1 MVSSPGSARSSGVAI
16 LYKPSFLLDK
26 LHRDD
31 VGRQGIA
38 HFSPVACDSSPFQV
52 VNVYGP
58 NQKQLGEYFFASIL
72 PRTDPILYTIFCG
85 DFNTVVDSQLD
96 RMGCNSS
103 SYWAYNW
110 PQTLSHLTSTLN
122 LVDAWRECHP
132 NVRDFTW
139 RRPNGSQA
147 SRLDTISFPEPA
159 ILGKETKALG

>member
-1 MVSSPGSARSSGVAI
+1 VVSSPGSARSSGVAI

-31 VGRQGIA
+31 VGRQVIA
-38 HFSPVACDSSPFQV
+38 HFSPTACDSSPFQV

-58 NQKQLGEYFFASIL
+58 NQKQLGEDFFASIL
-72 PRTDPILYTIFCG
+72 PQIDPILYTIFCG

-122 LVDAWRECHP
+122 MVDAWRECHP

-139 RRPNGSQA
+139 HRPNGSQA
-147 SRLDTISFPEPA
+147 SRLDMFWISSSLLLKF
-159 ILGKETKALG
+159 INNS